1 MKSFIKYAFLS
12 CLVAMFLLDVAMG
25 QIASAPLGR
34 DRQIQNQSLQRPQL
48 QMTRQSSHPHEDPVG
63 RNQPILAHN
72 QIRQGSFQTRG
83 ITVEPTKP
91 SPAPGLARPPIQSQT
106 HVPTPSQVH
115 TPPQRLVPS
124 QVRHPQHLTPPH
136 THTVTVHQ
144 HVVHRGFGQ
153 GLRLGVGVQEHSGEG
168 VLVTV
173 VHPGS
178 PADIAELIAGD
189 VILEINR
196 MPIND
201 FMDYSYAV
209 DRSPRTMNMKV
220 SNDGQEFMLTI
231 ELRY

>member
-1 MKSFIKYAFLS
+1 MKSLIKYALLS
-12 CLVAMFLLDVAMG
+12 CLVSMFLLDSAMG
-25 QIASAPLGR
+25 QMGIPRDARPLPAGK
-34 DRQIQNQSLQRPQL
+34 NQ
-48 QMTRQSSHPHEDPVG
+48 
-63 RNQPILAHN
+63 
-72 QIRQGSFQTRG
+72 QIRTPLLRPSPPPPWGNQQIPTPSQVRHDSFPTRG
-83 ITVEPTKP
+83 ITIEPTKP
-91 SPAPGLARPPIQSQT
+91 SPITGQVQPPIQSQT
-106 HVPTPSQVH
+106 HVPAPS
-115 TPPQRLVPS
+115 P
-124 QVRHPQHLTPPH
+124 VRHPQHLTPPL
-136 THTVTVHQ
+136 THTVTIHQ

-153 GLRLGVGVQEHSGEG
+153 GLRFGAGVQEHSGEG

-220 SNDGQEFMLTI
+220 SNDGQEFTLTI